1 MSLYIGSLIGVV
13 ISLKTLF
20 NYNVLRVCFF
30 GYRRVEAISFGKVAF
45 NIMHMTR
52 FEQAR
57 FKI

>member
-1 MSLYIGSLIGVV
+1 MFYEYV
-13 ISLKTLF
+13 F
-20 NYNVLRVCFF
+20 FF